1 VPGDPGEVN
10 KFAVARTPPPARETR
25 ALPSP
30 LGRDNVHSLTMHRKS
45 AYILFIAVLG
55 MLVIGIVMLF
65 STSAFA
71 RDSHGD
77 VYFFI
82 KRQGVWLAIGLT
94 LCAAA
99 AMLDYHIWQ
108 RTWWLWF
115 VLALFTLVL
124 CFVPHLGMRINGS
137 RRWVGLGPVTFQPSE
152 IAKIAAVFFLAYWF
166 ARHEKASN
174 SIWRGFVLP
183 LAIIAPLL
191 VLILSEVDLGT
202 TVLLGATGFVVMFI
216 AGSNPILLGLV
227 SVIGLSGIL
236 LVATQMSE
244 RMGRLSAFLDPQRF
258 KEDAGLQQMQ
268 ALIAWGSGG
277 MEGLGLGN
285 GRQKMLYLPYA
296 HTDFIFP
303 MIGEELGLRISL
315 LVVFLFVVIIV
326 CGMMIALHAKD
337 RFGLLLAAGIVALLG
352 LQAAVNIGVTTSL
365 LPNKGLPLPF
375 ISYGG
380 SNLVACLFG
389 IGLLLNVYRQ
399 GVFEP
404 PNKQRAPMQVRVTP
418 RI

>member
-1 VPGDPGEVN
+1 
-10 KFAVARTPPPARETR
+10 
-25 ALPSP
+25 
-30 LGRDNVHSLTMHRKS
+30 MHRKS
-45 AYILFIAVLG
+45 AYLLFLAVLG
-55 MLVIGIVMLF
+55 LLVIGIVMLF
-65 STSAFA
+65 STSAYA

-82 KRQGVWLAIGLT
+82 KRQAVWFGIGL
-94 LCAAA
+94 LVCIIAA
-99 AMLDYHIWQ
+99 LIDYHFWQ

-115 VLALFTLVL
+115 ALALVALAL
-124 CFVPHLGMRINGS
+124 CYVPHIGMRLNGS
-137 RRWVGLGPVTFQPSE
+137 RRWVGWGPITFQPSE
-152 IAKIAAVFFLAYWF
+152 LGKLAVIFFLASWF
-166 ARHEKASN
+166 ARYEQPNHKLLF
-174 SIWRGFVLP
+174 GFVLP
-183 LAIIAPLL
+183 LAILSLPTAL
-191 VLILSEVDLGT
+191 VLGEVDLGT
-202 TVLLGATGFVVMFI
+202 TALIGTTAFVVMFI
-216 AGSNPILLGLV
+216 AGANPLWLGAVSFAGLGALL
-227 SVIGLSGIL
+227 I
-236 LVATQMSE
+236 VATQISE
-244 RMGRLSAFLDPQRF
+244 RMGRLSAFLHPENF

-303 MIGEELGLRISL
+303 IIGEELGLRFSL

-326 CGMMIALHAKD
+326 CGIMIALHAKD
-337 RFGLLLAAGIVALLG
+337 RFGLLLGCGIVSLLA

-380 SNLVACLFG
+380 SNLVACMFG
-389 IGLLLNVYRQ
+389 IGLLLNIYRQ
-399 GVFEP
+399 GILEP
-404 PNKQRAPMQVRVTP
+404 PHKRRATMHARMTL

>member
-1 VPGDPGEVN
+1 
-10 KFAVARTPPPARETR
+10 
-25 ALPSP
+25 
-30 LGRDNVHSLTMHRKS
+30 MHRKS
-45 AYILFIAVLG
+45 AYILFIAVLV

-71 RDSHGD
+71 RSSHND
-77 VYFFI
+77 VYYFI
-82 KRQGVWLAIGLT
+82 KRQAVWLGIGLMGCT
-94 LCAAA
+94 VAA
-99 AMLDYHIWQ
+99 LVDYHFWQ

-115 VLALFTLVL
+115 GLALIALAV

-137 RRWVGLGPVTFQPSE
+137 RRWVGLGPVAFQPSE
-152 IAKIAAVFFLAYWF
+152 LAKLAAVIFLAAWF
-166 ARHEKASN
+166 ARYEKS
-174 SIWRGFVLP
+174 SGSVLRGFVLP
-183 LAIIAPLL
+183 LIFIGSLL
-191 VLILSEVDLGT
+191 ALIVLEVDLGT
-202 TVLLGATGFVVMFI
+202 TALIGATTFAVMFV
-216 AGSNPILLGLV
+216 AGTNPALLGLL
-227 SVIGLSGIL
+227 SLGGIGSIA
-236 LVATQMSE
+236 LVATKMPE
-244 RMGRLSAFLDPQRF
+244 RMARLTAFRDLEAYQQSD
-258 KEDAGLQQMQ
+258 GLQQMQ

-303 MIGEELGLRISL
+303 IIGEELGLRISL

-326 CGMMIALHAKD
+326 CGTMIALHAKD
-337 RFGLLLAAGIVALLG
+337 RFGLLLATGVVSVLA

-380 SNLVACLFG
+380 SNLAACLFG
-389 IGLLLNVYRQ
+389 VGLLLNIYRQ
-399 GVFEP
+399 AIFEP
-404 PNKQRAPMQVRVTP
+404 AANKKRVVLQSRITP

>member
-1 VPGDPGEVN
+1 
-10 KFAVARTPPPARETR
+10 
-25 ALPSP
+25 
-30 LGRDNVHSLTMHRKS
+30 MQRKS
-45 AYILFIAVLG
+45 AYFLFLAVLA

-71 RDSHGD
+71 RDAHGD

-82 KRQGVWLAIGLT
+82 KRQAVWLGVGLT
-94 LCAAA
+94 VCIAATL
-99 AMLDYHIWQ
+99 LDYHFWQ
-108 RTWWLWF
+108 HTWWIWF
-115 VLALFTLVL
+115 AFALAALAL

-137 RRWVGLGPVTFQPSE
+137 RRWVGAGPLTFQPSE
-152 IAKIAAVFFLAYWF
+152 IAKIAAVFFLAWWF
-166 ARHEKASN
+166 ARFEKHSGN
-174 SIWRGFVLP
+174 LIHGF
-183 LAIIAPLL
+183 AIPL
-191 VLILSEVDLGT
+191 VLIALLISLIIIEVDLGT
-202 TVLLGATGFVVMFI
+202 TALIGATAFVMMFV
-216 AGSNPILLGLV
+216 AGTNTILLGTLAAGALG
-227 SVIGLSGIL
+227 GLLFI
-236 LVATQMSE
+236 ATCLPE
-244 RMGRLSAFLDPQRF
+244 RMTRLLAFMHPENY

-303 MIGEELGLRISL
+303 MIGEELGLRVSL
-315 LVVFLFVVIIV
+315 LVVFLFIVIIV
-326 CGMMIALHAKD
+326 CGMTIALHAKD
-337 RFGLLLAAGIVALLG
+337 RFGLLLGCGIVSLLA

-380 SNLVACLFG
+380 SNLAACLFG
-389 IGLLLNVYRQ
+389 VGILLNIYRQ
-399 GVFEP
+399 AKLEP
-404 PNKQRAPMQVRVTP
+404 ANTQRATMRARATP

>member
-1 VPGDPGEVN
+1 
-10 KFAVARTPPPARETR
+10 
-25 ALPSP
+25 
-30 LGRDNVHSLTMHRKS
+30 MHRKS
-45 AYILFIAVLG
+45 AYILFLAVLG
-55 MLVIGIVMLF
+55 LLVIGIVMLF
-65 STSAFA
+65 STSAYA

-82 KRQGVWLAIGLT
+82 KRQAIWFGIGL
-94 LCAAA
+94 LVCIIAA
-99 AMLDYHIWQ
+99 LIDYHFWQ

-115 VLALFTLVL
+115 ALALVALAL
-124 CFVPHLGMRINGS
+124 CYVPHIGMRLNGS
-137 RRWVGLGPVTFQPSE
+137 RRWVGCGPITFQPSE
-152 IAKIAAVFFLAYWF
+152 LGKLVAIFFLASWF
-166 ARHEKASN
+166 ARYEQPNHKLLF
-174 SIWRGFVLP
+174 GFVLP
-183 LAIIAPLL
+183 LAILSLPAAL
-191 VLILSEVDLGT
+191 VLGEVDLGT
-202 TVLLGATGFVVMFI
+202 TALIGTTAFVVMFV
-216 AGSNPILLGLV
+216 AGTNPLWLGAALLAALG
-227 SVIGLSGIL
+227 SL
-236 LVATQMSE
+236 LIVATQISE
-244 RMGRLSAFLDPQRF
+244 RMGRLSAFLHPQNF

-303 MIGEELGLRISL
+303 IIGEELGLRVSL

-326 CGMMIALHAKD
+326 CGVMIALHAKD
-337 RFGLLLAAGIVALLG
+337 RFGLLLGCGVVSLVA

-380 SNLVACLFG
+380 SNLVACMFG
-389 IGLLLNVYRQ
+389 IGLLLNIYRQ
-399 GVFEP
+399 GILEP
-404 PNKQRAPMQVRVTP
+404 PQMKRAAMHARVTP

>member
-1 VPGDPGEVN
+1 
-10 KFAVARTPPPARETR
+10 
-25 ALPSP
+25 
-30 LGRDNVHSLTMHRKS
+30 MHRKS
-45 AYILFIAVLG
+45 AYILFLAVLG
-55 MLVIGIVMLF
+55 LLVIGIVMLF

-82 KRQGVWLAIGLT
+82 KRQAMWFGVGLVV
-94 LCAAA
+94 CIFAA
-99 AMLDYHIWQ
+99 LIDYHLWQ

-115 VLALFTLVL
+115 ALALVVLAL
-124 CFVPHLGMRINGS
+124 CYVPHIGMRLNGS
-137 RRWVGLGPVTFQPSE
+137 RRWIGWGPITVQPSE
-152 IAKIAAVFFLAYWF
+152 LAKVTVIFFLAAWF
-166 ARHEKASN
+166 SRYEKTD
-174 SIWRGFVLP
+174 RKLLLGFILP
-183 LAIIAPLL
+183 LAVISLPAAL
-191 VLILSEVDLGT
+191 VLGEVDLGT
-202 TVLLGATGFVVMFI
+202 TALIGTTAFVVMFI
-216 AGSNPILLGLV
+216 AGASPLWLGAVSLTGLGALL
-227 SVIGLSGIL
+227 I
-236 LVATQMSE
+236 VATQISE
-244 RMGRLSAFLDPQRF
+244 RMGRLSAFLHPQLF

-277 MEGLGLGN
+277 MDGLGLGN

-303 MIGEELGLRISL
+303 IVGEELGLRFSL

-326 CGMMIALHAKD
+326 CGTMIALHAKD
-337 RFGLLLAAGIVALLG
+337 RFGLLLGCGVVSLLA

-380 SNLVACLFG
+380 SNLVACMFG
-389 IGLLLNVYRQ
+389 VGLLLNIYRQ
-399 GVFEP
+399 GILEP
-404 PNKQRAPMQVRVTP
+404 PHKKNATMHARMMP

>member
-1 VPGDPGEVN
+1 
-10 KFAVARTPPPARETR
+10 
-25 ALPSP
+25 
-30 LGRDNVHSLTMHRKS
+30 MHRKS
-45 AYILFIAVLG
+45 AYFLFLAVLG

-82 KRQGVWLAIGLT
+82 KRQAVWLGIGLVG
-94 LCAAA
+94 LHC
-99 AMLDYHIWQ
+99 
-108 RTWWLWF
+108 R
-115 VLALFTLVL
+115 
-124 CFVPHLGMRINGS
+124 
-137 RRWVGLGPVTFQPSE
+137 RRWSITISGSAPGGSGSASRSSRWRFVSCRISECASTARAAGSVIGPFTFQPSE
-152 IAKIAAVFFLAYWF
+152 IAKVAAVFFLAWWF
-166 ARHEKASN
+166 ARYEKASG
-174 SIWRGFVLP
+174 R
-183 LAIIAPLL
+183 LL
-191 VLILSEVDLGT
+191 SRVSSFRSPSSARCSRSSSREVDLGT
-202 TVLLGATGFVVMFI
+202 TALIGATMFVIMFV
-216 AGSNPILLGLV
+216 AGTNPALLGLL
-227 SVIGLSGIL
+227 SLGGLGGIL
-236 LVATQMSE
+236 FVATQHA
-244 RMGRLSAFLDPQRF
+244 GTHGPALGLSAIPKRF
-258 KEDAGLQQMQ
+258 KQDAGLQQMQ

-303 MIGEELGLRISL
+303 MIGEELGLRVSL

-337 RFGLLLAAGIVALLG
+337 RFGLLLGCGIVSLLG

-380 SNLVACLFG
+380 SNLAACLFG
-389 IGLLLNVYRQ
+389 IGLLLNIYRQ
-399 GVFEP
+399 GVLEP
-404 PNKQRAPMQVRVTP
+404 ANKKRVIMQARITP

>member
-1 VPGDPGEVN
+1 
-10 KFAVARTPPPARETR
+10 
-25 ALPSP
+25 
-30 LGRDNVHSLTMHRKS
+30 MHRKS
-45 AYILFIAVLG
+45 AYILFLAVLG
-55 MLVIGIVMLF
+55 LLVIGIVMLF

-82 KRQGVWLAIGLT
+82 KRQAMWFGVGLVVCIFT
-94 LCAAA
+94 ALI
-99 AMLDYHIWQ
+99 DYHLWQ

-115 VLALFTLVL
+115 ALALVVLAL
-124 CFVPHLGMRINGS
+124 CYVPHIGMRLNGS
-137 RRWVGLGPVTFQPSE
+137 RRWIGWGPITFQPSE
-152 IAKIAAVFFLAYWF
+152 LAKVTVIFFLAAWF
-166 ARHEKASN
+166 SRYEKN
-174 SIWRGFVLP
+174 DHKLLLGFILP
-183 LAIIAPLL
+183 LAIISLPAAL
-191 VLILSEVDLGT
+191 VLGEVDLGT
-202 TVLLGATGFVVMFI
+202 TALIGTTAFVVMFI
-216 AGSNPILLGLV
+216 AGASPLWLGAASLTGLGALL
-227 SVIGLSGIL
+227 I
-236 LVATQMSE
+236 VATQISE
-244 RMGRLSAFLDPQRF
+244 RMGRLSAFLHPQHF

-303 MIGEELGLRISL
+303 IVGEELGLRFSL
-315 LVVFLFVVIIV
+315 LVVFLFVVIVV
-326 CGMMIALHAKD
+326 CGTMIALHAKD
-337 RFGLLLAAGIVALLG
+337 RFGLLLGCGVVSLLA

-380 SNLVACLFG
+380 SNLVACMFG
-389 IGLLLNVYRQ
+389 VGLLLNIYRQ
-399 GVFEP
+399 GILEP
-404 PNKQRAPMQVRVTP
+404 PHKKNATMHARMMP

>member
-1 VPGDPGEVN
+1 
-10 KFAVARTPPPARETR
+10 
-25 ALPSP
+25 
-30 LGRDNVHSLTMHRKS
+30 MHRKS
-45 AYILFIAVLG
+45 AYILFLAVLG
-55 MLVIGIVMLF
+55 LLVIGIVMLF

-82 KRQGVWLAIGLT
+82 KRQAVWIGVGLV
-94 LCAAA
+94 LCVFAA
-99 AMLDYHIWQ
+99 LIDYHVWQ

-115 VLALFTLVL
+115 VLAIIALAL
-124 CFVPHLGMRINGS
+124 CYIPHIGMRLNGS
-137 RRWVGLGPVTFQPSE
+137 RRWVGWGPITLQPSE
-152 IAKIAAVFFLAYWF
+152 LAKPAIIFFLAAWF
-166 ARHEKASN
+166 SRYEKSDHKMLV
-174 SIWRGFVLP
+174 GFILP
-183 LAIIAPLL
+183 LAIIALPAAL
-191 VLILSEVDLGT
+191 VLGEVDLGT
-202 TVLLGATGFVVMFI
+202 TALIGTTAFVVMFVAGTNPLWLGGMAI
-216 AGSNPILLGLV
+216 AG
-227 SVIGLSGIL
+227 IGGL
-236 LVATQMSE
+236 LVIATRISE
-244 RMGRLSAFLDPQRF
+244 RMGRLSAFLHPQHF
-258 KEDAGLQQMQ
+258 QEDAGLQQMQ

-303 MIGEELGLRISL
+303 IVGEELGLRFSL

-326 CGMMIALHAKD
+326 CGIMIALHAKD
-337 RFGLLLAAGIVALLG
+337 RFGLLLGCGVVSLVA

-380 SNLVACLFG
+380 SNLVACMFG
-389 IGLLLNVYRQ
+389 IGLLLNIYRQ
-399 GVFEP
+399 GILEP
-404 PNKQRAPMQVRVTP
+404 PPRKRAVMQARILP

>member
-1 VPGDPGEVN
+1 
-10 KFAVARTPPPARETR
+10 
-25 ALPSP
+25 
-30 LGRDNVHSLTMHRKS
+30 MHRKS
-45 AYILFIAVLG
+45 AYFLFLAVLG

-77 VYFFI
+77 VYFFM
-82 KRQGVWLAIGLT
+82 KRQVVWLGVGLVVCT
-94 LCAAA
+94 VAA
-99 AMLDYHIWQ
+99 LVDYHFWQ
-108 RTWWLWF
+108 RTWWIWF
-115 VLALFTLVL
+115 GLALIALSL
-124 CFVPHLGMRINGS
+124 CFVPHFGMRINGS

-152 IAKIAAVFFLAYWF
+152 IAKIAVVFFLAWWF
-166 ARHEKASN
+166 ARYEKGAGR
-174 SIWRGFVLP
+174 ILQGFVIP
-183 LAIIAPLL
+183 FAVVVTLL
-191 VLILSEVDLGT
+191 LLIVMEVDLGT
-202 TVLLGATGFVVMFI
+202 TALIGATMFVIMFV
-216 AGSNPILLGLV
+216 AGTNPAILGLL
-227 SVIGLSGIL
+227 SLGGLAGIL
-236 LVATQMSE
+236 FVATHMSE
-244 RMGRLSAFLDPQRF
+244 RMARLSAFMDPERF
-258 KEDAGLQQMQ
+258 KDDAGLQQMQ

-303 MIGEELGLRISL
+303 MIGEELGLRVSL

-337 RFGLLLAAGIVALLG
+337 RVGLLLGCGIVSLLG

-375 ISYGG
+375 VSYGG
-380 SNLVACLFG
+380 SNLAACLFG
-389 IGLLLNVYRQ
+389 IGLLLNIYRQ
-399 GVFEP
+399 GVLEP
-404 PNKQRAPMQVRVTP
+404 ANQKRTMIQVRTTP

>member
-1 VPGDPGEVN
+1 MRCPE
-10 KFAVARTPPPARETR
+10 FA
-25 ALPSP
+25 L
-30 LGRDNVHSLTMHRKS
+30 LTMHRKS
-45 AYILFIAVLG
+45 AYILFVAVLG
-55 MLVIGIVMLF
+55 MLVVGIVMLF

-71 RDSHGD
+71 KDSHGD

-82 KRQGVWLAIGLT
+82 KRQGIWLGIGLVV
-94 LCAAA
+94 CAAGA
-99 AMLDYHIWQ
+99 LVDYHLWQ
-108 RTWWLWF
+108 RTWWIWLG
-115 VLALFTLVL
+115 LALITLTL

-137 RRWVGLGPVTFQPSE
+137 RRWVAAGPVTFQPSE

-174 SIWRGFVLP
+174 SILYGFILP
-183 LAIIAPLL
+183 LIIIAPLL

-202 TVLLGATGFVVMFI
+202 TVLLGATSFTMMFI
-216 AGSNPILLGLV
+216 AGASPILLGLI
-227 SVIGLSGIL
+227 SFLGLSGIL
-236 LVATQMSE
+236 VLATHMSE
-244 RMGRLSAFLDPQRF
+244 RMARLAAFLDPQRF

-326 CGMMIALHAKD
+326 CGMIIALHAKD
-337 RFGLLLAAGIVALLG
+337 RFGLLLAGGVVALLG

-389 IGLLLNVYRQ
+389 VGLLLNVYRQ

-404 PNKQRAPMQVRVTP
+404 ANKQPAAMQVRMTP

>member
-1 VPGDPGEVN
+1 
-10 KFAVARTPPPARETR
+10 
-25 ALPSP
+25 
-30 LGRDNVHSLTMHRKS
+30 MHRKS
-45 AYILFIAVLG
+45 AYILFLAVLG
-55 MLVIGIVMLF
+55 LLVIGIVMLF

-82 KRQGVWLAIGLT
+82 KRQAMWFGVGLVVCILAALI
-94 LCAAA
+94 
-99 AMLDYHIWQ
+99 DYHLWQ

-115 VLALFTLVL
+115 ALALLVLAL
-124 CFVPHLGMRINGS
+124 CYVPHIGMRLNGS
-137 RRWVGLGPVTFQPSE
+137 RRWIGWGPITVQPSE
-152 IAKIAAVFFLAYWF
+152 LAKVAIIFFLAAWF
-166 ARHEKASN
+166 ARYEKPD
-174 SIWRGFVLP
+174 RKLLFGFILP
-183 LAIIAPLL
+183 LAIISLPAAL
-191 VLILSEVDLGT
+191 VLGEVDLGT
-202 TVLLGATGFVVMFI
+202 TALIGTTAFVIMFVAGASPLWLGIVSLTG
-216 AGSNPILLGLV
+216 LG
-227 SVIGLSGIL
+227 GLL
-236 LVATQMSE
+236 LVATRISE
-244 RMGRLSAFLDPQRF
+244 RMGRLSAFLHPQHF
-258 KEDAGLQQMQ
+258 QEDAGLQQMQ

-303 MIGEELGLRISL
+303 IVGEELGLRFSL

-326 CGMMIALHAKD
+326 CGTMIALHAKD
-337 RFGLLLAAGIVALLG
+337 RFGLLLGCGVVSLLA

-380 SNLVACLFG
+380 SNLVACMFG
-389 IGLLLNVYRQ
+389 VGLLLNIYRQ
-399 GVFEP
+399 GILEP
-404 PNKQRAPMQVRVTP
+404 PNKKHATLRARITP